1 VSNLIIRKVAVLGA
15 GVMGAQ
21 IAAHLINAKVPVLL
35 FDLPAKEGPKNAIAL
50 KAIENLKK
58 LSPAPFGVKDDA
70 RFIEPANYEDDIAK
84 LAECDLVIEAI
95 AERMDWKH
103 DLYKKVAPHLAPHA
117 IFATNTSGLSITQLS
132 EGFSD
137 ELKARFC
144 GVHFFNPPRY
154 MHLVELIPTAQTQPS
169 IIDDLESFLTSV
181 VGKGVVRA
189 KDTPNFIAN
198 RVGVFSILAV
208 VAEAAKFGLRFDEV
222 DDLTGSRL
230 GRAKSATFRTAD
242 VVGLDTMAHVIKT
255 MQDNLPDDPFHAVY
269 ETPAVLAALV
279 SKGALGQK
287 SGAGFYKKEG
297 KAIKVLDAKTG
308 EYVEG
313 GAKADELVGRILKR
327 PPAER
332 LKLLRESEHP
342 QAQFLWSIFRDVF
355 HYIAVHLESI
365 ADNARDVDLAIRWG
379 FGWNEGPF
387 EGWQAAGWK
396 QVAEWVQE
404 DIAAGKALA
413 NAPLPMWVLEGAVAE
428 KGGVHTDEGSYSPA
442 SNKFEPRSTLPV
454 YRKQVFRA
462 PLVGET
468 GSDPK
473 AYGKTLFETDSVR
486 AWVDDR
492 AGEDDVVIVSFKSKM
507 NTIGPGVLDGL
518 AQAIELAE
526 QSYKGVVVWQ
536 PTSLKLGTPGG
547 PFSAGAN
554 LEEAMPA
561 FMMGGAKGIEPFV
574 KKFQQGMLRVKYAN
588 VPVVAA
594 VSGIALGGGCELML
608 HSAKRVVHIESYV
621 GLVEVGVGLV
631 PAGGGLKE
639 AALRAADAAASVGA
653 SNGELLKFLSKSFE
667 NAAMAKVSGSAL
679 EARAMGYVKPS
690 DTIVFNVFELLD
702 TAKKEARALA
712 AAGYRP
718 PLPAKQ
724 IPVAGRSAIS
734 TIKAQLVNMRDGN
747 FISAHDFL
755 IASRIA
761 EVVCGGDVE
770 AGSLVDEEWLLTL
783 ERRAFV
789 DLLGTQKT
797 QERIMGMLQT
807 GKPVRN

>member
-1 VSNLIIRKVAVLGA
+1 MSNLIIRKVAVLGA

-21 IAAHLINAKVPVLL
+21 IAAHLINARVPVLL

-58 LSPAPFGVKDDA
+58 LSPAPFGVKEDA
-70 RFIEPANYEDDIAK
+70 QYIEPANYEDDLAK
-84 LAECDLVIEAI
+84 LTECDVVIEAI

-103 DLYKKVAPHLAPHA
+103 DLYKKVAPHIGANA
-117 IFATNTSGLSITQLS
+117 IFASNTSGLSITALS
-132 EGFSD
+132 DGFSD

-154 MHLVELIPTAQTQPS
+154 MHLVELIPTAHTRPEILDQ
-169 IIDDLESFLTSV
+169 LETFLTSA

-198 RVGVFSILAV
+198 RVGIFSILAV
-208 VAEAAKFGLRFDEV
+208 VAEAQKFGLRFDEV

-255 MQDNLPDDPFHAVY
+255 MQDNLADDPFYPVY

-279 SKGALGQK
+279 QKGALGQK
-287 SGAGFYKKEG
+287 SGAGFYRKEG

-308 EYVEG
+308 EYVEA

-332 LKLLRESEHP
+332 LKLLRESAHP

-379 FGWNEGPF
+379 FGWNDGPF
-387 EGWQAAGWK
+387 EGWQTAGWK
-396 QVAEWVQE
+396 QVAEWVQD
-404 DIAAGKALA
+404 DITAGQALA
-413 NAPLPMWVLEGAVAE
+413 NVPLPAWVFEGPVAE
-428 KGGVHTDEGSYSPA
+428 KGGVHTAEGSWSPA
-442 SNKFEPRSTLPV
+442 AKRFVPRSSLSV
-454 YRKQVFRA
+454 YERQVFRA
-462 PLVGET
+462 PLEGEKGT
-468 GSDPK
+468 DPK
-473 AYGKTLFETDSVR
+473 TFGKTLFETDHLR

-507 NTIGPGVLDGL
+507 NTIGPGVIDGL
-518 AQAIELAE
+518 TQAIELAE
-526 QSYKGVVVWQ
+526 QSYRAVVVWQ
-536 PTSLKLGTPGG
+536 PTSLKLGAPGG

-588 VPVVAA
+588 VPVVSA
-594 VSGIALGGGCELML
+594 VSGIALGGGCELLL
-608 HSAKRVVHIESYV
+608 HSAKRVAHIESYV

-639 AALRAADAAASVGA
+639 AALRAAQAAEAVGA
-653 SNGELLKFLSKSFE
+653 NPSDLLRFVQKSFE
-667 NAAMAKVSGSAL
+667 NAAMAKVSASAL
-679 EARAMGYVKPS
+679 EARAMGYLKPS

-718 PLPAKQ
+718 PLRATQ
-724 IPVAGRSAIS
+724 VPVAGRSAIA
-734 TIKAQLVNMRDGN
+734 TIKASLVNMRDGR
-747 FISAHDFL
+747 FISDHDFL

-761 EVVCGGDVE
+761 EAVCGGDVE
-770 AGSLVDEEWLLTL
+770 AGSLVDEEWLLAL

>member
-1 VSNLIIRKVAVLGA
+1 MSNLIIRKVAVLGA